1 MYTHRTDE
9 FLPISFRT
17 SAWLR
22 KRLKKPSAGS
32 ARLNNSISNS
42 GRSIVSRHVTFLA
55 HTRPLGGPRS
65 SAHSPRTLRI
75 AVHIS
80 RDLTGDATRRG
91 GAPVVG
97 HVTRH
102 THTHARTHARTTHA
116 RRTHARTRARARVHS
131 VRGLSPKACV
141 NAHGTRVTRR
151 RACLTVR
158 RDEQFARGHSHARN
172 VTQLAVVSIS
182 RYRASMRAGRDATD
196 QTERAHGMTRTERN
210 VDGERAQRARLA
222 KATTSCVLPSP
233 WVVRGRRR
241 PVSRGQP
248 SRAEPSRDPPTI
260 EGNHRWS

>member
-116 RRTHARTRARARVHS
+116 RRTHD
-131 VRGLSPKACV
+131 
-141 NAHGTRVTRR
+141 GTRVTRR